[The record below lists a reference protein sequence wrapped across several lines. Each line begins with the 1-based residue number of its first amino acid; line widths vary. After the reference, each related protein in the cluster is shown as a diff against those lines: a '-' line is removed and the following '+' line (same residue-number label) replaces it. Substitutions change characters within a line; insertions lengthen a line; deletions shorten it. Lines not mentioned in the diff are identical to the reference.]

1 MKPLYPG
8 YDVLSKRHSA
18 SWNDKTR
25 EVVDARLAM
34 DPEAHAFLNDD
45 EWRTLKALCARIAP
59 QPPDRRPPAP
69 VAALVDEKLAKNAG
83 DGYRRA
89 EMPPL
94 REAWRTGLA
103 ALNEEAKRRH
113 GVDFADLFGK
123 EQDELLTRVQ
133 SGDVQSPAWAS
144 LPAKLFFKT
153 RVAADIVNAY
163 YSFPCAWSEIGFG
176 GPASPRG
183 YVRMN
188 YDRRDPWE
196 ASEARAGREQT
207 ARRENVR
214 IG

>member
-8 YDVLSKRHSA
+8 YDVLAKRESP

-34 DPEAHAFLNDD
+34 DPEAHTFLNDE
-45 EWRTLKALCARIAP
+45 EWKVLRALCARITP
-59 QPPDRRPPAP
+59 QPPERQPPAP
-69 VAALVDEKLAKNAG
+69 VAALVDEKLAMNAG
-83 DGYRRA
+83 DGYRHA
-89 EMPPL
+89 QMPPL
-94 REAWRTGLA
+94 REAWRAGLA
-103 ALNEEAKRRH
+103 ALDEEAQRRH
-113 GVDFADLFGK
+113 GVGFAQLFSK
-123 EQDELLTRVQ
+123 EQDELLKRVHAGEVE
-133 SGDVQSPAWAS
+133 SSVWAH
-144 LPAKLFFKT
+144 LPAALFFKT
-153 RVAADIVNAY
+153 RVLKDIVEAY
-163 YSFPCAWSEIGFG
+163 YSLPCAWSEIGFG

-196 ASEARAGREQT
+196 ASEASPGREQT